1 MRITDNYIFFYKDWL
16 SNYQRTSFV
25 ANIDD
30 ILGKTDGLMKELFT
44 STEQGF
50 MFIKALYFNDLKT
63 ASKIIKTNNPAEC
76 RKLGR
81 QVKGYDDAAWAKIRY
96 DVFYYLN
103 LEKYK
108 QDRQLQYLLLAKK
121 YDNKK
126 FVEAS
131 PIDKIW
137 GIGISENNDP
147 EYKEDTWGRNFLG
160 KILTNIRARIKQ
172 NKINDV
178 DWNIYSYDGKD
189 KYDLI

>member
-1 MRITDNYIFFYKDWL
+1 MKITDEYVFFYKDWL

-30 ILGKTDGLMKELFT
+30 ILGKTAGLMKELFT

-50 MFIKALYFNDLKT
+50 MYIKALYFNDLKT

-108 QDRQLQYLLLAKK
+108 QDRQLQYLLLDKK

-137 GIGISENNDP
+137 GIG
-147 EYKEDTWGRNFLG
+147 YAEDNPNIEFNQMYWGKNYLG
-160 KILTNIRARIKQ
+160 RILTNIRRRFKE
-172 NKINDV
+172 NKIDDPN
-178 DWNIYSYDGKD
+178 WNIYS
-189 KYDLI
+189 